1 MTSTTMR
8 PAGTGGQHVQGRGL
22 GLVAA
27 FASVAVP
34 AVVGIFNLIYGIAA
48 VANAHVFVA
57 GANTTS
63 GVTCASGA
71 GSR

>member
-8 PAGTGGQHVQGRGL
+8 PAGTRAARAGRGL
-22 GLVAA
+22 GLVA
-27 FASVAVP
+27 FASVVL

-57 GANTTS
+57 GAHYVW
-63 GVTCASGA
+63 GTCASGA